1 MDKKEL
7 GIYIHIP
14 FCKQKCYYCDFISY
28 ANQCEEISPYIEAL
42 VKEIE
47 SFDFST
53 YQVTSIY
60 IGGGTPSY
68 LESQFIQ
75 QILAKLQAKIDFKEV
90 EITIE
95 VNPGTVTEE
104 KLKDYKEAGINR
116 ISIGLQSTEDR
127 LLKQMGR
134 IHTYEDFSDTY
145 HLAQEIGFQN
155 INVDLMLG
163 LPNQTIE
170 DLKRSLTKV
179 VNLNPNHISIYSLI
193 VEEKTKMAKLLEEGK
208 LVLPEEEQERRMY
221 WYVKDFLELKGYE
234 HYEISN
240 FAKKGKESKHNSN
253 CWNQEEY
260 IGFGVAAHSYLNRIR
275 FRNLSNIKKYI
286 QNIQTNQ
293 PRKNIKIEEEQTLEE
308 QKNEFMMLGFR
319 KLEGVNIAKFK
330 EKFVDNP
337 IFLYRNKLNQ
347 LAKDGLIEIDLN
359 YIRLTKKGLDLA
371 NLVFEEF
378 I

>member
-47 SFDFST
+47 SFDFSN

-68 LESQFIQ
+68 LESQSIQ

>member
-28 ANQCEEISPYIEAL
+28 ANQCEEIPQYLQAL
-42 VKEIE
+42 IREIE
-47 SFDFST
+47 SFDFSD

-60 IGGGTPSY
+60 MGGGTPSY
-68 LESQFIQ
+68 LDSQWMK
-75 QILAKLQAKIDFKEV
+75 QILAKLQARIEFKDI

-95 VNPGTVTEE
+95 VNPGTVTEK

-116 ISIGLQSTEDR
+116 ISIGLQSTDDR
-127 LLKQMGR
+127 LLKTIGR
-134 IHTYEDFSDTY
+134 IHTYEDFLDTY
-145 HLAQEIGFQN
+145 YLAKKVGFQN

-163 LPNQTIE
+163 LPTQTVE
-170 DLKRSLTKV
+170 DLKKSLTEI

-193 VEEKTKMAKLLEEGK
+193 VEEKTQIAKLLEEGK

-221 WYVKDFLELKGYE
+221 WYVKNFLELKGYH

-240 FAKKGKESKHNSN
+240 FAKKGKESKHNMN

-260 IGFGVAAHSYLNRIR
+260 IGFGVAAHSYMNQIR
-275 FRNLSNIKKYI
+275 FSNLSNIKEYV

-293 PRKNIKIEEEQTLEE
+293 AEKNIKIEEEQTLEE

-319 KLEGVNIAKFK
+319 KLEGVEIAKFK

-337 IFLYRNKLNQ
+337 IFLYRNKLNK
-347 LAKDGLIEIDLN
+347 LVEEGLVEINLN
-359 YIRLTKKGLDLA
+359 YIRLTNKGLDLA
-371 NLVFEEF
+371 NLVFGEF

>member
-47 SFDFST
+47 SFDFSN

-68 LESQFIQ
+68 LESQSIQ

-293 PRKNIKIEEEQTLEE
+293 LRKNIKIEEEQTLEE

>member
-68 LESQFIQ
+68 LESQSIQ